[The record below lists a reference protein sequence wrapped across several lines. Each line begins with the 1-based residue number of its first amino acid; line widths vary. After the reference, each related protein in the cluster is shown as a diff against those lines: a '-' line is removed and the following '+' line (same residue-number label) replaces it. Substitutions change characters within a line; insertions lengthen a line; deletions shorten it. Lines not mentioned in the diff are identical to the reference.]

1 MYIVNDIHFGLGG
14 TRLHIIIIVGE
25 IFDYLSFDLS
35 GDCFIFGIANC
46 LNMVSCFQDGRLPE
60 F

>member
-25 IFDYLSFDLS
+25 IFDYLSFDLP
-35 GDCFIFGIANC
+35 GI
-46 LNMVSCFQDGRLPE
+46 VSILG
-60 F
+60 